1 MVSDKNKS
9 NEHLTLLI
17 VQSSIYLA
25 GHYDTTCTNSF
36 YNNLY
41 IYKGKI
47 REGEVKQLRMFQYL
61 EGSQFFAWNCA
72 PFLVALSSFA
82 TYTTIAG
89 GILDSQ
95 TAFVSLTLFNT
106 LRGPLFLLPFGIAAI
121 IQGNVALKRINTFL
135 NAEELDK
142 NSVRK

>member
-1 MVSDKNKS
+1 MVSGRHESYK
-9 NEHLTLLI
+9 HLP
-17 VQSSIYLA
+17 Y
-25 GHYDTTCTNSF
+25 YDTTRTKLF
-36 YNNLY
+36 YNNSY
-41 IYKGKI
+41 IIYKGKI

-135 NAEELDK
+135 NAEELDQ
-142 NSVRK
+142 NSVRN

>member
-1 MVSDKNKS
+1 MHKKLLKS
-9 NEHLTLLI
+9 FNI
-17 VQSSIYLA
+17 S
-25 GHYDTTCTNSF
+25 
-36 YNNLY
+36 
-41 IYKGKI
+41 GKI

-82 TYTTIAG
+82 TYTTVAG

-135 NAEELDK
+135 NAEELDLD
-142 NSVRK
+142 SVRNDTFYLCFIWQFSRTFISQLKLH

>member
-1 MVSDKNKS
+1 
-9 NEHLTLLI
+9 
-17 VQSSIYLA
+17 
-25 GHYDTTCTNSF
+25 
-36 YNNLY
+36 
-41 IYKGKI
+41 
-47 REGEVKQLRMFQYL
+47 MFQYL

-135 NAEELDK
+135 NAEELDQ
-142 NSVRK
+142 NSVRTQRIKNKTTFKLESVTD

>member
-1 MVSDKNKS
+1 
-9 NEHLTLLI
+9 
-17 VQSSIYLA
+17 
-25 GHYDTTCTNSF
+25 
-36 YNNLY
+36 
-41 IYKGKI
+41 
-47 REGEVKQLRMFQYL
+47 MFQDL

-82 TYTTIAG
+82 TYTTVAG

-121 IQGNVALKRINTFL
+121 IQGNVALKRMNSFL
-135 NAEELDK
+135 NAEELDL
-142 NSVRK
+142 NSVRNFKFTYINYYGANFLTFSNMILYLMLFE

>member
-1 MVSDKNKS
+1 MVSDP
-9 NEHLTLLI
+9 NESYKFYSYYNGITYTNLFNNNSYLI
-17 VQSSIYLA
+17 
-25 GHYDTTCTNSF
+25 H
-36 YNNLY
+36 
-41 IYKGKI
+41 KGKI

-121 IQGNVALKRINTFL
+121 IQGNVALKRINAFL
-135 NAEELDK
+135 NAEELDQ
-142 NSVRK
+142 NSVRN

>member
-1 MVSDKNKS
+1 MV
-9 NEHLTLLI
+9 LI
-17 VQSSIYLA
+17 CLS
-25 GHYDTTCTNSF
+25 
-36 YNNLY
+36 
-41 IYKGKI
+41 GKI
-47 REGEVKQLRMFQYL
+47 REGEVKQLRIFQYL

-82 TYTTIAG
+82 TYTTVAG

-121 IQGNVALKRINTFL
+121 IQGNVAIRRINNFL
-135 NAEELDK
+135 NAEEFDV
-142 NSVRK
+142 NSVSNV

>member
-1 MVSDKNKS
+1 
-9 NEHLTLLI
+9 
-17 VQSSIYLA
+17 
-25 GHYDTTCTNSF
+25 
-36 YNNLY
+36 
-41 IYKGKI
+41 
-47 REGEVKQLRMFQYL
+47 MFQYL

-135 NAEELDK
+135 NAEELDES
-142 NSVRK
+142 SVSYQLTALMMIIPKL

>member
-1 MVSDKNKS
+1 
-9 NEHLTLLI
+9 
-17 VQSSIYLA
+17 
-25 GHYDTTCTNSF
+25 
-36 YNNLY
+36 
-41 IYKGKI
+41 
-47 REGEVKQLRMFQYL
+47 MFQYL

-135 NAEELDK
+135 NAEELDQ
-142 NSVRK
+142 NSVRNLLLVHKTVFTPKIKLNKKTLMNCYLNLFKI

>member
-1 MVSDKNKS
+1 MNTQPYYNDTIDTNFYDNSY
-9 NEHLTLLI
+9 LI
-17 VQSSIYLA
+17 Y
-25 GHYDTTCTNSF
+25 T
-36 YNNLY
+36 
-41 IYKGKI
+41 GKI

-121 IQGNVALKRINTFL
+121 IQGNVALKRINAFL
-135 NAEELDK
+135 NAEELDQ
-142 NSVRK
+142 NSVRNSLQDN

>member
-1 MVSDKNKS
+1 
-9 NEHLTLLI
+9 
-17 VQSSIYLA
+17 
-25 GHYDTTCTNSF
+25 
-36 YNNLY
+36 
-41 IYKGKI
+41 
-47 REGEVKQLRMFQYL
+47 MFQYL

-135 NAEELDK
+135 NAEELDQ
-142 NSVRK
+142 NSVRNLLLVHKTVFTPKTLMNCYLNLFKIKNTQTMCVLKHKL